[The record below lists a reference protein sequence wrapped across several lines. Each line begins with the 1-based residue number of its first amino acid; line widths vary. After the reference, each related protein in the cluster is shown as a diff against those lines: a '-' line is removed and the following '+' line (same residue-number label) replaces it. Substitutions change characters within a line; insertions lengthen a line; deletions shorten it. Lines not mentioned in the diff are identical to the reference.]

1 MPIQETLKALADPTR
16 REILLLLREG
26 ERTAGEIA
34 QQLGIAPSA
43 LSHHL
48 QKLRSAGLLEERRE
62 KNFIYYELNTS
73 LFEELLLWLE
83 QFPSRKEDGNE
94 GSASSAAASDRSAPS
109 H

>member
-26 ERTAGEIA
+26 ELTAGELA

-73 LFEELLLWLE
+73 LFEELLLWLK
-83 QFPSRKEDGNE
+83 QFPFRKEDCDE
-94 GSASSAAASDRSAPS
+94 GSAPSAAASDRSAHS

>member
-26 ERTAGEIA
+26 E
-34 QQLGIAPSA
+34 LGIAPSA

-48 QKLRSAGLLEERRE
+48 QKLRSAGLLEERKE
-62 KNFIYYELNTS
+62 KNFIYYDLNTS

-83 QFPSRKEDGNE
+83 QFPFRKEENNE
-94 GSASSAAASDRSAPS
+94 GSASSAASSDRSAHS